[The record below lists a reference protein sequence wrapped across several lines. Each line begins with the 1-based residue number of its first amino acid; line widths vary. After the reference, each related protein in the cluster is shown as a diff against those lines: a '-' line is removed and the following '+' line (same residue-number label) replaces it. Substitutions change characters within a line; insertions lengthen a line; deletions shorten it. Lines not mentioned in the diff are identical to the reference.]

1 MKIKSDVTGLVKY
14 DPSRKK
20 FVFEYGGIIYRYYRS
35 LCHFANARGPNRAI
49 LTAVLGEDSDE
60 ELKEVLS
67 KIYGYEAGRPGEDWY
82 TWKREDDQAP
92 YKVLDWLESKG
103 VIII

>member
-1 MKIKSDVTGLVKY
+1 
-14 DPSRKK
+14 
-20 FVFEYGGIIYRYYRS
+20 
-35 LCHFANARGPNRAI
+35 
-49 LTAVLGEDSDE
+49 VLGEDSDE